1 MKKANVSWSYIVWG
15 LLGLLVLIT
24 AIALLF
30 ILTEGPREGIHEFG
44 KDTEDSGGDS
54 IIDFKNLIGKCDSG
68 TDERRCSFGKWIECQ
83 DDKWVKT
90 NDECN
95 E

>member
-15 LLGLLVLIT
+15 LLGLLVLIV
-24 AIALLF
+24 AIGLLY
-30 ILTEGPREGIHEFG
+30 ILTKAPSEGIYNAG
-44 KDTEDSGGDS
+44 KDTTDTGEDS

-68 TDERRCSFGKWIECQ
+68 DSKCSYFGMLLECQ